1 MQPYPAADPGRLT
14 RIVETIGRELH
25 VDVIDDAHRV
35 LFEGWVTAVLR
46 DAESRGAWWFLKNV
60 ASASLTAGA
69 DLIDLGGHVHKL
81 GAVYAPQRLQVAALE
96 RIVELRQQ
104 AAADNR
110 PNAGRPGWYAL
121 EAGRRLHLW
130 PAPASTTAFAVLYR
144 RPMAVEILPD
154 EWESIVVLGALGR
167 YGRHW
172 DRDALVSRPA
182 EIEGRYE
189 AALRR
194 ARRESDDTCVSDAWG
209 QFQAEASAGS
219 RVTAGSASDAATAFV
234 VPASLSGIGAVVIE
248 AGDYLMEVG

>member
-1 MQPYPAADPGRLT
+1 MQPYPAADPDRLT
-14 RIVETIGRELH
+14 RIVEAIGRALH

-35 LFEGWVTAVLR
+35 LFEGWVQDVLR
-46 DAESRGAWWFLKNV
+46 DAESRAPWWFLKNV
-60 ASASLTAGA
+60 ASASIPAGA

-81 GAVYAPQRLQVAALE
+81 GAVYAPQRLQAVSLE

-104 AAADNR
+104 AAANNR

-130 PAPASTTAFAVLYR
+130 PAPASTTAIAVLYR
-144 RPMAVEILPD
+144 RPMAVEILPV

-194 ARRESDDTCVSDAWG
+194 ARRELDDTCVSDAWG
-209 QFQAEASAGS
+209 QLQSEATAGS
-219 RVTAGSASDAATAFV
+219 VTTGSASDAATAFV
-234 VPASLSGIGAVVIE
+234 VPASLSGIGAISVE
-248 AGDYLMEVG
+248 TGPYPLEVA